1 MNLRYPIHVLDVHRK
16 FIYKIDTV
24 KELGSGS
31 HALQYELELVAGHDY
46 INPDENDIQGFV
58 DAEAF
63 TEDVQYEDITV
74 FPLDESLGVR
84 LKEEGYRVIKID
96 DYKIHPFLGGED
108 DEESF

>member
-1 MNLRYPIHVLDVHRK
+1 MNLRYPIFVLEVHKK

-24 KELGSGS
+24 KEIGSGS

-58 DAEAF
+58 DNRAF
-63 TEDVQYEDITV
+63 VESVQYEDLTV
-74 FPLDESLGVR
+74 FPLEESLGER
-84 LKEEGYRVIKID
+84 LKEEGYRVINID

-108 DEESF
+108 DDEIF